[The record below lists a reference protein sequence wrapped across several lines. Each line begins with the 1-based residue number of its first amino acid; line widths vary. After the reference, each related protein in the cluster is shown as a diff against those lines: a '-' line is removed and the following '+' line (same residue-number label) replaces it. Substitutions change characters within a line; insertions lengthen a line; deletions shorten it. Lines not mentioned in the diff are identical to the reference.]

1 MIGRRPGRSPLIAGA
16 TCALVVLTAGPAGAQ
31 EPAVAPAPAPTPEQA
46 AAAASPR
53 LAGSEVPVPRRT
65 HFVMPAYPAE
75 AVAAGLR
82 GIVILEIVIDPEGRV
97 AFAEV
102 VRSVP
107 PFDDAALAAVRQ
119 WTYEPTR
126 AEGKPVS
133 VRLTV
138 PITFAIKLPE
148 TIRAQG
154 VPELRTGAVPV
165 VPAGL
170 AKAETAGALLLIAA
184 DGALQEAQITEGGP
198 GPSEALLQALRT
210 WRFAARDGE
219 PALLVR
225 LAAEFVPSGKPGDAG
240 RVTLRLSDPRPVP
253 AATLEAA
260 SAAASAP
267 TPEAAPETTAAP
279 APPQATAPAPAPA
292 PQATPAMPAV
302 PAAPTPVAAPS
313 AAPTPAAP
321 PVAQPSPA
329 AAPVASATPG
339 ARPIPPAATT
349 PARPVP
355 VARGPQE
362 EVVPAVARPTP
373 AATPATAPA
382 AAVVPESGVSA
393 VRDVT
398 LGPNIPD
405 LTEGRR
411 PVVPPLARMA
421 GVAGSA
427 VVTFSVDGAGDV
439 LVHEAGGAPEL
450 IAAARSAVQTWKF
463 RRLNTER
470 IGLRAHFTFAADQA
484 TARVER
490 LP

>member
-1 MIGRRPGRSPLIAGA
+1 MIGRRPGRTPLIVGA

-31 EPAVAPAPAPTPEQA
+31 EPAGSQEPPATPERADAPT
-46 AAAASPR
+46 SPR
-53 LAGSEVPVPRRT
+53 LAGSEVPVPRRR

-75 AVAAGLR
+75 AAATGLR
-82 GIVILEIVIDPEGRV
+82 GIVILEIVIDPQGRV

-119 WTYEPTR
+119 WTYEPTK

-170 AKAETAGALLLIAA
+170 ARTEAAGALLLIAA
-184 DGALQEAQITEGGP
+184 DGSLQEAQITEGGP
-198 GPSEALLQALRT
+198 GPSEALLQALRS

-225 LAAEFVPSGKPGDAG
+225 LAAEFVPGKGGDLP

-253 AATLEAA
+253 AATPESA
-260 SAAASAP
+260 SASAP
-267 TPEAAPETTAAP
+267 AATPGPAPVPEPAPAAVATNAPAAP
-279 APPQATAPAPAPA
+279 APEPL
-292 PQATPAMPAV
+292 
-302 PAAPTPVAAPS
+302 
-313 AAPTPAAP
+313 PTPAAP
-321 PVAQPSPA
+321 PVP
-329 AAPVASATPG
+329 SATP
-339 ARPIPPAATT
+339 AAPPSA
-349 PARPVP
+349 PAESPGRSAPVT
-355 VARGPQE
+355 RGPHE
-362 EVVPAVARPTP
+362 EVVPAAVRPTP
-373 AATPATAPA
+373 APA
-382 AAVVPESGVSA
+382 AAATPTASIVPESGVSA

-398 LGPNIPD
+398 LGPDIPD
-405 LTEGRR
+405 LVEGRR

-421 GVAGSA
+421 GVSGSA

-439 LVHEAGGAPEL
+439 LVQEAGGAPEL
-450 IAAARSAVQTWKF
+450 VAAARSAVQTWKF

-470 IGLRAHFTFAADQA
+470 IGLRALFTFAADQA